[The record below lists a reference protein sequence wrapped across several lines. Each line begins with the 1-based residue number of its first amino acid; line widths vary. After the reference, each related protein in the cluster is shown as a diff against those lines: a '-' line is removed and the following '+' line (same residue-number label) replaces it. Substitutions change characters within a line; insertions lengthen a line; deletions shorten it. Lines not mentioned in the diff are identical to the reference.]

1 MKNDVLFEMGV
12 EELPASEMDRI
23 KEQLLE
29 NAKNL
34 LKESKIDLGKIEC
47 HVTNRRICLFIEGI
61 SEKQQDTSIL
71 KKGPSEKVA
80 FLDGKPTKALMGFLA
95 SNQASENEILVQ
107 DGYVFI
113 NKKIDGKNTDQVL
126 PELFKKL
133 IESLKFTKPMRWGD
147 GEYEFVRPI
156 KWILCLYEN
165 KVLPV
170 EIFGLRS
177 SNQTQSHPYLGQT
190 IAIDRPSEYV
200 EVLRKSFVLVDETER
215 IERIRQELIEIEKT
229 YDLICE
235 KDEEMIKKVAKIT
248 EWPLAIVGKFREE
261 YLRLPAELINV
272 TIKHHLSAFTTN
284 RNGKITSHFVAFLDR
299 PDGDLSKVVD
309 GYQNVVNAR
318 LEDARYYLEMDEK
331 YSLEQFNE
339 KLKEM
344 VFQKELGT
352 LYDKVNRI
360 EQISLYMVDRIGM
373 SALSEKVQRA
383 ARLSKADIATHVVY
397 EFPELQGVMGR
408 IYALSS
414 GEDAEVAL
422 AIEEQYSENLQT
434 KVGAIIGVADR
445 IDTIMGNLA
454 VGNTPSGSKDPFGLR
469 SKMETIYKT
478 IVLHRWDIDI
488 PELLELV
495 LSLLRIQCDRGIIND
510 FMSSRYYAFLSNL
523 GFSYDVSRAVNHL
536 WTKPLRGFL
545 SAKALSEMA
554 NTEDFNTLCIGFER
568 VHNITKNHN
577 DTHFDGAL
585 FEKQAETDLLNQFVH
600 VKSIV
605 LESLKELDYEKG
617 LRALIVL
624 KPYIDEYFNEVFVM
638 SDREDI
644 RKNRLGFLKSI
655 DNLFMLIGDLTQL
668 VKRE

>member
-1 MKNDVLFEMGV
+1 MKNDVLFEIGV

-29 NAKNL
+29 NAKNF
-34 LKESKIDLGKIEC
+34 LKESKIDCGKIEC
-47 HVTNRRICLFIEGI
+47 HVTNRRICLLIEDL
-61 SEKQQDTSIL
+61 SEKQQDTSTL

-80 FLDGKPTKALMGFLA
+80 FLDGKPTKALMGFLV
-95 SNQASENEILVQ
+95 SNQASENDILLQ

-113 NKKIDGKNTDQVL
+113 NKKIEGKNTDQVL
-126 PELFKKL
+126 PELFKQL

-147 GEYEFVRPI
+147 GQYEFVRPI
-156 KWILCLYEN
+156 KWILCLYQN
-165 KVLPV
+165 RVLPV
-170 EIFGLRS
+170 EVFGLRS
-177 SNQTQSHPYLGQT
+177 SNQTQGHPYLGKT
-190 IAIDRPSEYV
+190 IVIDRPSEYV
-200 EVLRKSFVLVDETER
+200 EVLRKSFVLVNETER
-215 IERIRQELIEIEKT
+215 IERIKRELKEIEEK
-229 YDLICE
+229 YGLVCE

-248 EWPLAIVGKFREE
+248 EWPLAIVGRFRDE

-272 TIKHHLSAFTTN
+272 TIRHHLSAFTTN

-299 PDGDLSKVVD
+299 PDGDLSKVIE

-331 YSLEQFNE
+331 YNLEQFNE

-360 EQISLYMVDRIGM
+360 EQISLYMVDRVGLQ
-373 SALSEKVQRA
+373 AFSEKVQRA

-408 IYALSS
+408 IYALLS
-414 GEDAEVAL
+414 GEDPEVAH
-422 AIEEQYSENLQT
+422 AIEEQYSDNLQT
-434 KVGAIIGVADR
+434 KIGAVIGIADR

-454 VGNTPSGSKDPFGLR
+454 IGNIPSGSKDPFGLR

-478 IVLHRWDIDI
+478 IVHHRWDIDI
-488 PELLELV
+488 PELLDFV
-495 LSLLRIQCDRGIIND
+495 LSLLKIQCDRNIVDD

-554 NTEDFNTLCIGFER
+554 STEDFNKLCVGFER

-577 DTHFDGAL
+577 DMHFDGAL

-605 LESLKELDYEKG
+605 LESLKELNYEKG
-617 LRALIVL
+617 LRALITL

-644 RKNRLGFLKSI
+644 RKNRLGFLKNI
-655 DNLFMLIGDLTQL
+655 DSLFMLIGDLTQL